1 MKTSKYFFKKNQSL
15 IDSKNKENKEN
26 KEYQSTHPKLEI
38 AITLDALGNKKTLH
52 PLLMIMY
59 SKENEVLFI

>member
-1 MKTSKYFFKKNQSL
+1 MKPSKYFLTKNQSL
-15 IDSKNKENKEN
+15 IDSKNIQNKA
-26 KEYQSTHPKLEI
+26 YQLTHPKLEI
-38 AITLDALGNKKTLH
+38 TITLDALGNKKTPH

>member
-15 IDSKNKENKEN
+15 IDSRNIEN
-26 KEYQSTHPKLEI
+26 KEYQLTHPKLEI
-38 AITLDALGNKKTLH
+38 AITLDALGNKKTPH

>member
-1 MKTSKYFFKKNQSL
+1 MKTSKYFFKKNQS
-15 IDSKNKENKEN
+15 IINSKNIEN
-26 KEYQSTHPKLEI
+26 KEYQLTHPKLEI
-38 AITLDALGNKKTLH
+38 TITLDALGNKKIPH

>member
-15 IDSKNKENKEN
+15 IDSKKTENKEFQLTN
-26 KEYQSTHPKLEI
+26 PKLGI
-38 AITLDALGNKKTLH
+38 TITLDALGNKKTPH